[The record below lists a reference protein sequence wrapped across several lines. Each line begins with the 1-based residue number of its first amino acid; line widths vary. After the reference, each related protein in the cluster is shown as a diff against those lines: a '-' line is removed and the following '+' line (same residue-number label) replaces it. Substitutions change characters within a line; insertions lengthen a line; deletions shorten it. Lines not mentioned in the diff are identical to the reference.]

1 MAYGDEEIAEVTRER
16 GRALVAYGYLLT
28 GDLREAQ
35 AAVRHALVRTVVR
48 GTGTDAVAAEALVR
62 RTMLTTFAAG
72 RHAGHVRHV
81 GDGVP
86 AARPAADDRPSL
98 PPRTALHAALLT
110 LPPQERACVV
120 LHHLDGL
127 DADQIGSV
135 LDLSTGTVRRHL
147 AHGRWLLEAA
157 GVRTQVEVR
166 P

>member
-48 GTGTDAVAAEALVR
+48 RTATDAVAAEALVR
-62 RTMLTTFAAG
+62 RTMLTAFAAG
-72 RHAGHVRHV
+72 RHVRHV

-86 AARPAADDRPSL
+86 ASPPAPHDRPSL
-98 PPRTALHAALLT
+98 PPHTALHAALLT

-127 DADQIGSV
+127 DVDQIGSV

-157 GVRTQVEVR
+157 GVRTQAEVR